1 MAGSTW
7 TPWSKGAERRESKAD
22 VHFILTDCFLLRFEL
37 MMQLSVC
44 HSGRAW
50 ICYTWHGRK
59 LCSWTKRRARIF
71 SESSVTVFWSF
82 STLNFRTTQILFT
95 TCYRVPKG
103 LLVFQGSME
112 LLAYLANQDHQGHQ
126 EYLLR

>member
-82 STLNFRTTQILFT
+82 STLHISGQLKYYSLHVTGSPRASWCFRGQWSSWPTWPTRTT
-95 TCYRVPKG
+95 RVTR
-103 LLVFQGSME
+103 
-112 LLAYLANQDHQGHQ
+112 NIC
-126 EYLLR
+126 